1 MNLRRLFAV
10 AAAALCISLLVAL
23 AVVPA
28 SAQAG
33 TRGDGLAALR
43 AAPEASAVDRVYL
56 RAQADQHGTVNVIV
70 GLVVN
75 LPGRMPFA
83 DMDDGAQ
90 RAVISQMQDAVLAQ
104 IGQTRSTPEVKRYV
118 TFPMMALRATPE
130 ELDVLLE
137 STLVS
142 FIQEN
147 RWREPSLIESTA
159 IIGMQGGSGAWAQ
172 GADGS
177 GTNVVVI
184 DSGIQ
189 KSHQF
194 LTGKVVRE
202 ACWGT
207 TGVFTGFTATTF
219 CPGNVS
225 FTDVPGSGEPCNV
238 AYGGEC
244 NHGTHVAGIIAGK
257 SSPPSDTFNGVAK
270 EASLVSLQV
279 FSRIQDDTN
288 PATPA
293 VCRRDGYES
302 DVCILAADGDI
313 IAAMDFARLLHNP
326 DTFPIA
332 AVNMSLGNESY
343 PSQASCDASLPAYV
357 VAVAGLNSIGVPVV
371 ASSGNQGS
379 TISMNAP
386 ACITGVI
393 SVGASTD
400 FDQIAT
406 FTNSASFLTFVAP
419 GVNINSAD
427 PGPPPAYFPRS
438 GTSQAAPHVSGAI
451 AALLSLRPTAGITQ
465 IIDALKNSAVNISD
479 IGGTFKRI
487 DVDGAIGELDVP
499 DTPKLRLPDDGAAFA
514 ETPITFKFSTGAF
527 TDRATLEIYDGNT
540 RVVKENVNDPDNCP
554 QDPDFGNKV
563 VCAVNVTYAF
573 EDDTTYTWFVIAKNL
588 DNGSQSQSVT
598 RSFEFDTPGRA
609 TLLAPADK
617 VTINTQ
623 AELAVLQWGEVN
635 LATSYRVTLF
645 DTDDGAVIV
654 NATLAEGAVCAAQ
667 VCTYNVQA
675 FEQSQLLD
683 DKKYKWYVV
692 SIDGDDTSQS
702 KKFKIFTEFPAAPL
716 LTYPDDGGTF
726 NALNDI
732 ELRWTEVA
740 TAEEYRLRIWKNS
753 NNNKIIDV
761 TYTVP
766 GRSIGCAAGTCT
778 WTPEPVDLTLL
789 QNQTDYR
796 WTVRAEN
803 SLGKSESL
811 PRIFR
816 IQSPAPPALI
826 DPANG
831 LEIND
836 ANVTFE
842 WSTVS
847 DADSY
852 KLIVKDTK
860 NGEKVVKATVF
871 GTTFAQPAG
880 VFKNDRV
887 YEWFVKSQN
896 ALGKAKSV
904 KFAFD
909 TEFPRKPNLQS
920 PADNTKLNDP
930 SELTTLVWRSGNT
943 TEALTYKVVV
953 KRIDNGDKIFKEF
966 VTLGVDT
973 TCDVDICTF
982 TVPQSL
988 RDALKDGKNY
998 KWHVKA
1004 ETPSGTQKSSQK
1016 FIFKA
1021 RFS

>member
-1 MNLRRLFAV
+1 M
-10 AAAALCISLLVAL
+10 AAALCIVLLVTL

-28 SAQAG
+28 AAQAG
-33 TRGDGLAALR
+33 TRGDGAVPLR
-43 AAPEASAVDRVYL
+43 AAPEASPVDPLYL
-56 RAQADQHGTVNVIV
+56 RAQAVQNGAVNVIV
-70 GLVVN
+70 GLVVD

-104 IGQTRSTPEVKRYV
+104 IGQTRSTPEVKRYA
-118 TFPMMALRATPE
+118 TFPMMALRATSE

-137 STLVS
+137 SSLVS
-142 FIQEN
+142 FVQEN

-159 IIGMQGGSGAWAQ
+159 IIGMQGMSGAWAQ

-184 DSGIQ
+184 DSGIE
-189 KSHQF
+189 KAHPF

-219 CPGNVS
+219 CPGNVE

-244 NHGTHVAGIIAGK
+244 DHGTHVAGIIAGE
-257 SSPPSDTFNGVAK
+257 SNPPSDTLNGVAK

-279 FSRIQDDTN
+279 FSRIQDDADSNT
-288 PATPA
+288 TP
-293 VCRRDGYES
+293 VCVRPGYPYTE
-302 DVCILAADGDI
+302 CILAADSDI
-313 IAAMDFARLLHNP
+313 LAAMDYARQLHNP

-332 AVNMSLGNESY
+332 AVNMSFGNESY
-343 PSQASCDASLPAYV
+343 SSQAACDAALPSYV

-386 ACITGVI
+386 ACISGVI

-400 FDQIAT
+400 VDQIAT

-419 GVNINSAD
+419 GVDINLSK
-427 PGPPPAYFPRS
+427 PGEPPNS
-438 GTSQAAPHVSGAI
+438 KTGTSQAAPHVSGAI
-451 AALLSLRPTAGITQ
+451 AALRSLRPTASITQ
-465 IIDALKNSAVNISD
+465 IIDALKNSAVNITD

-487 DVDGAIGELDVP
+487 DVDGAIAELDFP
-499 DTPKLRLPDDGAAFA
+499 DTPKLRLPVNGAAFA

-527 TDRATLEIYDGNT
+527 TDRATLEIYDGST
-540 RVVKENVNDPDNCP
+540 RVVKENVNDPDTCP
-554 QDPDFGNKV
+554 NDPDFNNKV
-563 VCAVNVTYAF
+563 VCAVDVTYPF
-573 EDDTTYTWFVIAKNL
+573 EDDKTYTWQVVAKNL
-588 DNGSQSQSVT
+588 DNGAQTRSAT
-598 RSFEFDTPGRA
+598 RSFDFDTPGRA
-609 TLLAPADK
+609 TLLAPANK

-623 AELAVLQWGEVN
+623 AELAVLQWSEVN

-645 DTDDGAVIV
+645 DTDNGAVIV
-654 NATLAEGAVCAAQ
+654 NATVDELSACSSQ
-667 VCTYNVQA
+667 VCTYNVQP

-692 SIDGDDTSQS
+692 SINGADTSKS
-702 KKFKIFTEFPAAPL
+702 AKYKIFTQFPAAPL
-716 LTYPDDGGTF
+716 LTYPDSGTTF
-726 NALNDI
+726 NALGDI

-740 TAEEYRLRIWKNS
+740 TAEKYRLRIWKNA
-753 NNNKIIDV
+753 NNAKIIDV
-761 TYTVP
+761 TFTVST
-766 GRSIGCAAGTCT
+766 RAVTCSAGMCT

-789 QNQTDYR
+789 KNNVDYR
-796 WTVRAEN
+796 WTVQAEN
-803 SLGKSESL
+803 SLGKSVSL

-816 IQSPAPPALI
+816 VQSPLPPALI
-826 DPANG
+826 EPGNG
-831 LEIND
+831 VKVHD

-852 KLIVKDTK
+852 KLIVRDTK
-860 NGEKVVKATVF
+860 NGNKVVSATVF
-871 GTTFAQPAG
+871 GTSFTQPAG
-880 VFKNDRV
+880 VFKNDRT
-887 YEWFVKSQN
+887 YQWFVKSQN
-896 ALGKAKSV
+896 VLGKAKSV
-904 KFAFD
+904 KFTFD
-909 TEFPRKPNLQS
+909 TQFPRKPNLQS
-920 PADNTKLNDP
+920 PADNTKLNDR
-930 SELTTLVWRSGNT
+930 SELTTLVWRSGDT
-943 TEALTYKVVV
+943 TEAVTYKVIV
-953 KRIDNGDKIFKEF
+953 KRVDNGNKIFNQF

-973 TCDVDICTF
+973 ICDADLCTF

-988 RDALKDGKNY
+988 RDALKDGKDY
-998 KWHVKA
+998 KWYVKA
-1004 ETPSGTQKSSQK
+1004 ETPSGVQMSAKK
-1016 FIFKA
+1016 FVFKA
-1021 RFS
+1021 RFP